1 MKKLLKIFVALLLIV
16 ALYFAWLFFL
26 PANGYDGKNPYLYI
40 RTNAAEKEIVLQSI
54 KDSTFIKHI
63 NAFEWLG
70 NRLNIWQKLR
80 PGKYEIS
87 PNESVFSLVRKL
99 RNNRQAQV
107 NLVITKLRTKNDFS
121 QLVGKKFETDAQQMF
136 SFISN
141 ADSVKQFGL
150 DTNTIMSIILP
161 DTYSYF
167 WATTP
172 KRILQKLK
180 QQRDAFWTKERKEKA
195 AALDLTPEQ
204 VYTLAS
210 IVEEETLRND
220 EKSTISSVYLNR
232 LKKGMYLG
240 ADPTVKFAVGD
251 FSLKRLYFGHINSTA
266 SNPYNTYKNK
276 GLPPGPICTPQ
287 AVTIDAVLNTKPTN
301 YLFFCAKPNG
311 NGYHAFAENETDHFA
326 NAKAYQDWLN
336 QNKIQ

>member
-1 MKKLLKIFVALLLIV
+1 MKKGFKIITAALLIL

-26 PANGYDGKNPYLYI
+26 PASGYDGKSPYLYI
-40 RTNAAEKEIVLQSI
+40 HTKDVSKESVLQSL
-54 KDSTFIKHI
+54 KDSSFMKHI

-70 NRLNIWQKLR
+70 NRFNIWQKLR

-87 PNESVFSLVRKL
+87 KSESVFSLVRKL
-99 RNNRQAQV
+99 RNNRQLQV
-107 NLVITKLRTKNDFS
+107 NLIITKLRTKKDFA
-121 QLVGKKFETDAQQMF
+121 QLVGKKFETNAEQMF
-136 SFISN
+136 VFLNN

-150 DTNTIMSIILP
+150 DTNTIMSLILP

-180 QQRDAFWTKERKEKA
+180 QQHDVFWTSERKAKA
-195 AALDLTPEQ
+195 SLLGLTPDQ

-220 EKSTISSVYLNR
+220 EKSIISSVYLNR
-232 LKKGMYLG
+232 LRKNMYLG
-240 ADPTVKFAVGD
+240 ADPTVKFAIGD

-287 AVTIDAVLNTKPTN
+287 AVTIDAVLNTKQTN

-311 NGYHAFAENETDHFA
+311 NGYHAFAENETAHFA
-326 NAKAYQDWLN
+326 NAKAYQNWLN